1 MELEPRLPRIPNP
14 TLTVANSPTSN
25 SLEDKKYELYWSF
38 PLRVAKKEYAMRFLP
53 RASRAR
59 NPFVRYFTPVVLLL
73 ILAQSASANTFNVNS
88 TADIVHPPAGV
99 VTLRSAI
106 QSANAISGGNTI
118 NLTVA
123 GVYKITLPGANTG
136 TNASGAF
143 VILPG
148 GGNLTI
154 VNTSGGVVVI
164 DGNKLDRVFD
174 INPSASSSPAF
185 TVTMHG
191 FTITNGLAQPGDTA
205 PGSGGGIRAQ
215 SVVSVALTDMI
226 VTGNEATADGGGI
239 AMENAV
245 NSAWTLTINNSTISN
260 NHAGDAG
267 GGIDTDGAGSIVIN
281 SGTVI
286 SGNTSLNQG
295 GGIFLDAIQSGAVF
309 QGANLT
315 MQATVVSEN
324 RALGSLAS
332 GGGIANAG
340 NGTVSIA
347 NSTVQNNSS
356 GNLGGGFDDV
366 NCQGTLSV
374 SSSAFLGNT
383 ALNNAG
389 AIADC
394 GPMTSIAFSE
404 IDGNSTGG
412 VGGGIFA
419 TGTTLTVQNSTIAN
433 NTASLNGGGI
443 ELQTSGSG
451 GGASSVTNSTITN
464 NTADNNAGANGGG
477 LDAPGAFTGT
487 LNLSSVT
494 ISGNYASNG
503 GGLFWGGASGS
514 ATNLVNTIV
523 AKNSASTG
531 PDANNPAATFTDGG
545 GNLIGIAGAG
555 SGNTGFTD
563 ATTQTGTPA
572 SPLDPLLGPLQNN
585 GGRTQTLG
593 LLTGSPAIEK
603 GLTTSVTADQRGVR
617 RPQGAKF
624 DVGAYEFNQGPTP
637 SADLSTLSLDFG
649 SQGRGTSSSQ
659 PLTIADN
666 GTAGLILSNVAISGP
681 NASDFVF
688 TPPSTCVTLPATLQP
703 GHLCRYT
710 VTFSPLAA
718 GTRTAVFTF
727 TDNHL
732 NAPNSQQ
739 TVALSGAGIIK
750 ANSTVS
756 LALTKGTNPSV
767 FGASL
772 TFTAT
777 VTPNTATG
785 SVTFFDGATIIGIA
799 FVSGGAASFT
809 TSSLASGSH
818 SMTAQYSGD
827 TFDNSA
833 ASAALPHQVL
843 AVTSTSLAAS
853 LNPTV
858 FGQGATFTATVTSAT
873 PGTIT
878 GTVTFKD
885 GAAVLGSGIVS
896 SGKATL
902 STSTLTVG
910 VHSITAVY
918 SGNATYAASTSPVLS
933 HTVNKAASSTTVSSS
948 HHPSVFGQSVTF
960 TATVAAISPGSGT
973 PAGTVTFKNGAAVLG
988 SGTLISGK
996 ATFSTSALTVGAHS
1010 VTATYNGSI
1019 DYNTSTSAV
1028 LTQTVNKAATSTMLT
1043 STPNPSTL
1051 GQTVTFKVTVATL
1064 APGSGTPTGSVKL
1077 KDGATELQTAS
1088 LASGKATFTISSLTH
1103 GSHSMT
1109 AEYLG
1114 SANDLGSTSAVTK
1127 QTVN

>member
-1 MELEPRLPRIPNP
+1 
-14 TLTVANSPTSN
+14 
-25 SLEDKKYELYWSF
+25 
-38 PLRVAKKEYAMRFLP
+38 MRFLP

-239 AMENAV
+239 AMENSV

-295 GGIFLDAIQSGAVF
+295 GGIFLDAIQIGAVF

-503 GGLFWGGASGS
+503 GGLFWGER
-514 ATNLVNTIV
+514 
-523 AKNSASTG
+523 
-531 PDANNPAATFTDGG
+531 AAPP
-545 GNLIGIAGAG
+545 
-555 SGNTGFTD
+555 
-563 ATTQTGTPA
+563 QTW
-572 SPLDPLLGPLQNN
+572 
-585 GGRTQTLG
+585 
-593 LLTGSPAIEK
+593 
-603 GLTTSVTADQRGVR
+603 
-617 RPQGAKF
+617 
-624 DVGAYEFNQGPTP
+624 
-637 SADLSTLSLDFG
+637 
-649 SQGRGTSSSQ
+649 
-659 PLTIADN
+659 
-666 GTAGLILSNVAISGP
+666 
-681 NASDFVF
+681 
-688 TPPSTCVTLPATLQP
+688 
-703 GHLCRYT
+703 
-710 VTFSPLAA
+710 
-718 GTRTAVFTF
+718 
-727 TDNHL
+727 
-732 NAPNSQQ
+732 
-739 TVALSGAGIIK
+739 
-750 ANSTVS
+750 
-756 LALTKGTNPSV
+756 
-767 FGASL
+767 
-772 TFTAT
+772 
-777 VTPNTATG
+777 
-785 SVTFFDGATIIGIA
+785 
-799 FVSGGAASFT
+799 
-809 TSSLASGSH
+809 
-818 SMTAQYSGD
+818 
-827 TFDNSA
+827 
-833 ASAALPHQVL
+833 
-843 AVTSTSLAAS
+843 
-853 LNPTV
+853 
-858 FGQGATFTATVTSAT
+858 
-873 PGTIT
+873 
-878 GTVTFKD
+878 
-885 GAAVLGSGIVS
+885 
-896 SGKATL
+896 
-902 STSTLTVG
+902 
-910 VHSITAVY
+910 
-918 SGNATYAASTSPVLS
+918 
-933 HTVNKAASSTTVSSS
+933 
-948 HHPSVFGQSVTF
+948 
-960 TATVAAISPGSGT
+960 
-973 PAGTVTFKNGAAVLG
+973 
-988 SGTLISGK
+988 
-996 ATFSTSALTVGAHS
+996 
-1010 VTATYNGSI
+1010 
-1019 DYNTSTSAV
+1019 
-1028 LTQTVNKAATSTMLT
+1028 
-1043 STPNPSTL
+1043 
-1051 GQTVTFKVTVATL
+1051 
-1064 APGSGTPTGSVKL
+1064 
-1077 KDGATELQTAS
+1077 
-1088 LASGKATFTISSLTH
+1088 
-1103 GSHSMT
+1103 
-1109 AEYLG
+1109 
-1114 SANDLGSTSAVTK
+1114 
-1127 QTVN
+1127 

>member
-1 MELEPRLPRIPNP
+1 
-14 TLTVANSPTSN
+14 
-25 SLEDKKYELYWSF
+25 
-38 PLRVAKKEYAMRFLP
+38 MRFLP

-239 AMENAV
+239 AMENSV

-295 GGIFLDAIQSGAVF
+295 GGIFLDAIQIGAVF

-585 GGRTQTLG
+585 GGRTQTLA

-858 FGQGATFTATVTSAT
+858 FGQGATFTTTVTSAT

-1019 DYNTSTSAV
+1019 DYNTGTSAV

-1088 LASGKATFTISSLTH
+1088 LVSGKATFTISSLTH
-1103 GSHSMT
+1103 GSHSMS

>member
-1 MELEPRLPRIPNP
+1 
-14 TLTVANSPTSN
+14 
-25 SLEDKKYELYWSF
+25 
-38 PLRVAKKEYAMRFLP
+38 MRFLP

-239 AMENAV
+239 AMENSV

-295 GGIFLDAIQSGAVF
+295 GGIFLDAIQIGAVF

-374 SSSAFLGNT
+374 SSSAFLGMS

-585 GGRTQTLG
+585 GGRTQTLA

-858 FGQGATFTATVTSAT
+858 FGQGATFTTTVTSAT

-1019 DYNTSTSAV
+1019 DYNTGTSAV

-1088 LASGKATFTISSLTH
+1088 LVSGKATFTISSLTH
-1103 GSHSMT
+1103 GSHSMS

>member
-1 MELEPRLPRIPNP
+1 
-14 TLTVANSPTSN
+14 
-25 SLEDKKYELYWSF
+25 
-38 PLRVAKKEYAMRFLP
+38 MRFLP

-239 AMENAV
+239 AMENSV

-295 GGIFLDAIQSGAVF
+295 GGIFLDAIQIGAVF

-858 FGQGATFTATVTSAT
+858 FGQGATFTTTVTSAT

-1019 DYNTSTSAV
+1019 DYNTGTSAV

-1088 LASGKATFTISSLTH
+1088 LVSGKATFTISSLTH
-1103 GSHSMT
+1103 GSHSMS

>member
-1 MELEPRLPRIPNP
+1 
-14 TLTVANSPTSN
+14 
-25 SLEDKKYELYWSF
+25 
-38 PLRVAKKEYAMRFLP
+38 MRFLP

-239 AMENAV
+239 AMENSV

-295 GGIFLDAIQSGAVF
+295 GGIFLDAIQIGAVF

-585 GGRTQTLG
+585 GGRTQTLA

-799 FVSGGAASFT
+799 FVSGEAASFT

-858 FGQGATFTATVTSAT
+858 FGQGATFTTTVTSAT

-1019 DYNTSTSAV
+1019 DYNTGTSAV

-1088 LASGKATFTISSLTH
+1088 LVSGKATFTISSLTH
-1103 GSHSMT
+1103 GSHSMS